1 MDVLTVQTIISEVG
15 LDPSK
20 FKTVKHFCS
29 SFGLCPGCRI
39 TGGKVKSSQTRKVK
53 NRAANAKGLA
63 AQAVS
68 RSQTALGANYRRI
81 KARSGAP
88 KAITATAHKIA
99 CSAVRLRGPCP
110 SATLRLPFGSAQGK
124 RSGQALRGREVEGH

>member
-1 MDVLTVQTIISEVG
+1 MG

-20 FKTVKHFCS
+20 FKIVKHFCS
-29 SFGLCPGCRI
+29 PFGLCPGCRI
-39 TGGKVKSSQTRKVK
+39 TGGKVKSSQTRKVN

-68 RSQTALGANYRRI
+68 RSQTALGAFYRRI

-99 CSAVRLRGPCP
+99 CSALRLRGP
-110 SATLRLPFGSAQGK
+110 
-124 RSGQALRGREVEGH
+124 